1 MNLAYIPKSTRHPL
15 FHPDQYPL
23 AIDKLSSFGT
33 GQGIT
38 AETRNGAS
46 KITCEIDD
54 KNRLKNSLYP
64 HRHFTKH
71 LVGTFRKS
79 PRKSDLNYESSSLL
93 IRRLKNYTGFE
104 YLQRFTHTRTREK
117 NWNFIEP
124 EPAEPRD

>member
-33 GQGIT
+33 GLGSA
-38 AETRNGAS
+38 AETRNGAR

-64 HRHFTKH
+64 HRHFTEH

-79 PRKSDLNYESSSLL
+79 PRESDLNHEFSSLL
-93 IRRLKNYTGFE
+93 IQRLKNYTGFE
-104 YLQRFTHTRTREK
+104 YLHTHMNSREKLELDRTRTG
-117 NWNFIEP
+117 
-124 EPAEPRD
+124 